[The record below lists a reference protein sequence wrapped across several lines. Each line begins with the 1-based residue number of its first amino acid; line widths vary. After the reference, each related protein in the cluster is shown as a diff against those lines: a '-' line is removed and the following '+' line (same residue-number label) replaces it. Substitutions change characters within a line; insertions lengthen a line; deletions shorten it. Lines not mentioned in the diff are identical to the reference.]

1 MILHI
6 KKLKND
12 NHTDHSV
19 DVEKAF
25 DKSVSIQDKNNAK
38 RGGHEGNI
46 RKYKKRPP
54 MTNPKLTSQS
64 AKI

>member
-1 MILHI
+1 MIDHI

-25 DKSVSIQDKNNAK
+25 DKSLYPYRIKIMQKEVDMKGTYLNIKKGHLRQIQ
-38 RGGHEGNI
+38 
-46 RKYKKRPP
+46 
-54 MTNPKLTSQS
+54 S
-64 AKI
+64 

>member
-1 MILHI
+1 MIDHI

-25 DKSVSIQDKNNAK
+25 DKSLYPYRIKIMQKEVDMKGTYLNIKK
-38 RGGHEGNI
+38 GH
-46 RKYKKRPP
+46 
-54 MTNPKLTSQS
+54 L
-64 AKI
+64 